1 MIKSN
6 GTIARAERVLY
17 GSERVPGRRK
27 YVGEDG
33 TLKQFL
39 DKYCRHR
46 LLTKEEVIGLTRR
59 IREDHDEKAREELIR
74 HNQRLVLR
82 IAERYEG
89 RGVSL
94 IDLIQE
100 GNLGLI
106 RATQLY
112 DETTT
117 YNRNG
122 KKGTVKF
129 STYATHWIKKAVN
142 IAVEYQGGFIRM
154 PPKVFI
160 AAPKVDNLVKQYE
173 KDGKQPDWRKI
184 ARKTKLSV
192 QIAKAALTAYRVR
205 TMSMYIPV
213 SNGRQVSSDNEHVS
227 LDSIAE
233 SGEEDDSVERS
244 YLSNKVR
251 TLLGRIRYLRAEERF
266 AVEQLILSDNPPTLG
281 VLGRDGWL
289 RRFGKTITGERVRQ
303 IKEAAIKKMKSDIK
317 LYSLYI
323 NSRLIPH

>member
-17 GSERVPGRRK
+17 GSERVSGRRK
-27 YVGEDG
+27 YEGEDG

-173 KDGKQPDWRKI
+173 KDGKQPDWREI
-184 ARKTKLSV
+184 ARKTELSV
-192 QIAKAALTAYRVR
+192 QIAKAALTAYR
-205 TMSMYIPV
+205 
-213 SNGRQVSSDNEHVS
+213 GQVSSDNEHVS

-251 TLLGRIRYLRAEERF
+251 TLLGRIRYLRAEEKF
-266 AVEQLILSDNPPTLG
+266 AVEQLILSDDPPTLG

-317 LYSLYI
+317 LYSLYL